1 MPVKSCPA
9 DPFRKHGREPNY
21 ELTPSGGKTMRKA
34 LKQLREMARHWNSIL
49 EAFKHYAE
57 GKMKQSKVE
66 ANRNG
71 AAARK
76 EPER

>member
-1 MPVKSCPA
+1 
-9 DPFRKHGREPNY
+9 
-21 ELTPSGGKTMRKA
+21 MRKA
-34 LKQLREMARHWNSIL
+34 LKQMREMARYWNSIL

-57 GKMKQSKVE
+57 GKMKRSKVE

-71 AAARK
+71 VAARK